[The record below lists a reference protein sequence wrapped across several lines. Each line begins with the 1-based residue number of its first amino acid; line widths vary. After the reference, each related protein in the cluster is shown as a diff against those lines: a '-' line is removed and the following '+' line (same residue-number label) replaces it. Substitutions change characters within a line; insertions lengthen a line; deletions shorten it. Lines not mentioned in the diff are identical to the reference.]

1 VDDGKSGSRMTRSR
15 GGTAEDEAGGQSEG
29 NNGGGGG
36 SGQEGGEPSG
46 GNNTIMLATSSR
58 RQQQQQQDN
67 EYHIKKRKL
76 RGQVEGDNSGGAGG
90 GGNNSSGGGG
100 GGGSGSNGCGGG
112 GGMSN
117 SNNTNGL
124 TNRPSGE
131 PLTDIE
137 KHRNIRRQIELRRK
151 NLFPVQPKPPEGF
164 RDYLMNKKTYH
175 LQGNIGKDSRIQP
188 IPKIAPPP
196 SLEGPFRDLFLSQ
209 ENERYKLRMK
219 HLVEKEKL
227 VLAVEQVSRQCCGS
241 GSSSTRNGS
250 GSFYNHAKIV
260 PKKHINF
267 YCFVTSLF
275 LSFEKFM

>member
-1 VDDGKSGSRMTRSR
+1 MNNSTNNGGGISEDGESTDGGVCSGGGTVTGLGKGGVDVDGGFLGEDGKGGNRITRSR
-15 GGTAEDEAGGQSEG
+15 GGTGDDEGQSEG
-29 NNGGGGG
+29 NGNGGNG
-36 SGQEGGEPSG
+36 SGQESEMVGGSSS
-46 GNNTIMLATSSR
+46 ILSSSR
-58 RQQQQQQDN
+58 RQAQDN

-76 RGQVEGDNSGGAGG
+76 RGQVEDSGSG
-90 GGNNSSGGGG
+90 SGGGG
-100 GGGSGSNGCGGG
+100 GGGNGGGNGGNGC
-112 GGMSN
+112 SN
-117 SNNTNGL
+117 LGNNNGL

-137 KHRNIRRQIELRRK
+137 KHRNIRKQIELRRK

-227 VLAVEQVSRQCCGS
+227 VLAVEQVRFFC
-241 GSSSTRNGS
+241 SS
-250 GSFYNHAKIV
+250 A
-260 PKKHINF
+260 
-267 YCFVTSLF
+267 
-275 LSFEKFM
+275 